1 MFRSTLKRGCVP
13 AAVVV
18 AMLAGCAGGQADKAD
33 PVGSTTATLNGY
45 WQSTRPAGS
54 IAVFVYF
61 KYGTTTA
68 YGSRAFGSTADGNCQ
83 VGWVPQSSACFA
95 LGPANTIHKYSVPV
109 SGLAPNTTYHFSLCA
124 ADADQTK
131 RHLPERRDIQD
142 GAVRLGLALATRP
155 PDGPD
160 RPTDLTATRTAT
172 RTPHRP
178 LRRLGV
184 TSSPR

>member
-1 MFRSTLKRGCVP
+1 MTEAKGSAEDAQLPESSGEDVVVFRSTLKRGCVP

-33 PVGSTTATLNGY
+33 PVGTTTATLNGS

-68 YGSRAFGSTADGNCQ
+68 YGTRAFGYAADGNCL
-83 VGWVPQSSACFA
+83 VGWSPQSAACFA
-95 LGPANTIHKYSVPV
+95 LGPTNTIHQYAVPV
-109 SGLAPNTTYHFSLCA
+109 SGLAPSTTYHFSLCA

-131 RHLPERRDIQD
+131 DICLND
-142 GAVRLGLALATRP
+142 ATFK
-155 PDGPD
+155 
-160 RPTDLTATRTAT
+160 TA
-172 RTPHRP
+172 PS
-178 LRRLGV
+178 G
-184 TSSPR
+184 SG

>member
-45 WQSTRPAGS
+45 WKSTYSAGEV
-54 IAVFVYF
+54 AVKVYF

-68 YGSRAFGSTADGNCQ
+68 YGSRAFGYAADGNCL
-83 VGWVPQSSACFA
+83 VGYLSESAACFA
-95 LGPANTIHKYSVPV
+95 VGPANTIHTYSVPV

-124 ADADQTK
+124 NDFHPDKDICLNDATFK
-131 RHLPERRDIQD
+131 
-142 GAVRLGLALATRP
+142 
-155 PDGPD
+155 
-160 RPTDLTATRTAT
+160 TA
-172 RTPHRP
+172 
-178 LRRLGV
+178 
-184 TSSPR
+184 